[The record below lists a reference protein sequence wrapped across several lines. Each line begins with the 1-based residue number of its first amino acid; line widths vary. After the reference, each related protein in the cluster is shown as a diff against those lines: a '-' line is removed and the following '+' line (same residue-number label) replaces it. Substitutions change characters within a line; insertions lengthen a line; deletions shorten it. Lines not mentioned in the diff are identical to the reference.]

1 MKIRRPTVRWEL
13 LEHHLEEAE
22 FLWTQWEQALWSPE
36 FTLSEVSDGDEGR
49 LLAHLDALVLG
60 GPPAA
65 RRFLVP
71 ALASEEPARLAVAT
85 WVLLSSEDPSG
96 HGAVFK
102 SLEAT
107 PDEAG
112 PGILRALELLARDDL
127 HAAFLK
133 RLPGLP
139 PEVQAGIVRARRLQR
154 LALPDTLN
162 GDDAL
167 QAEVLRALP
176 YVPRTALGDTQVKR
190 ALGHDSALVR
200 DAALEVGLLFGS
212 RDAWT
217 VARERAASQEPTPRA
232 GLLSLAVA
240 GDSKDL
246 ADLVGRLA
254 DEQVREE
261 VIWALG
267 FSGKPAAAEA
277 LLPLLHDEDW
287 GLLAASSFAAI
298 TGLPLAPPFILEELS
313 EEDAS
318 EEEEDA
324 EAPAPDD
331 LRETLPGPRVL
342 PGRVDAHA
350 VEHWWAGRRASL
362 IQTERYLRGT
372 RLTAEGLATAL
383 ETEPMR
389 RRPALAWEVAL
400 RSGGALF
407 IEPRL
412 WSLSQRQQ
420 ARTLVAQ
427 LTRGW
432 NRLQSR

>member
-1 MKIRRPTVRWEL
+1 MNIRRPTVRWEL

-36 FTLSEVSDGDEGR
+36 LTLPEVSQGDEGR

-65 RRFLVP
+65 RRFLLP
-71 ALASEEPARLAVAT
+71 ALASEEPSRIAVAT
-85 WVLLSSEDPSG
+85 WVLLSSEDSSG
-96 HGAVFK
+96 HEAVFK
-102 SLEAT
+102 CLEAT
-107 PDEAG
+107 PEEAG

-139 PEVQAGIVRARRLQR
+139 PEVQAGIIRARRLQR

-162 GDDAL
+162 GDDVL

-176 YVPRTALGDTQVKR
+176 FAPRTALGDTQVKR
-190 ALGHDSALVR
+190 ALGHDSAVLR
-200 DAALEVGLLFGS
+200 DAALEVGMMLGS

-217 VARERAASQEPTPRA
+217 LARERALSQEPSPRTV
-232 GLLSLAVA
+232 LLSLAVA
-240 GDSKDL
+240 GDSKDF
-246 ADLVGRLA
+246 ADLVGRLK
-254 DEQVREE
+254 DEDVREE

-267 FSGKPAAAEA
+267 FSGKLAAAEA
-277 LLPLLHDEDW
+277 LLPLLHDEDH

-313 EEDAS
+313 EEEDAA

-324 EAPAPDD
+324 PAPEDF
-331 LRETLPGPRVL
+331 RETLPGPRVL

-362 IQTERYLRGT
+362 TQTERYLRGV
-372 RLTAEGLATAL
+372 RLTAESLAMAL

-400 RSGGALF
+400 RSGGTLF

-412 WSLSQRQQ
+412 WSHSQRQQ
-420 ARTLVAQ
+420 ARALVAQ

-432 NRLQSR
+432 NRLQSH